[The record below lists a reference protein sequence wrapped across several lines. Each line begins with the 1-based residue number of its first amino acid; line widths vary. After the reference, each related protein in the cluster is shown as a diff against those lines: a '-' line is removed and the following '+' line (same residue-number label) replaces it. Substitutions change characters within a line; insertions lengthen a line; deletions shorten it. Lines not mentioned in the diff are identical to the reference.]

1 MSGLKH
7 PGVGPDWVRLRGGSE
22 PEADQ
27 VITVIAF
34 VGVEW
39 GDLHCGTRG
48 IIVCELAEWEE
59 LVPVVLL
66 VVAVDLDIL
75 FQGLVSAL
83 SLPITFQMVIQGEV

>member
-1 MSGLKH
+1 M
-7 PGVGPDWVRLRGGSE
+7 RLRGGSE

-48 IIVCELAEWEE
+48 IVVRELAEWEE
-59 LVPVVLL
+59 LVPVVQL
-66 VVAVDLDIL
+66 VVTVDPDIL
-75 FQGLVSAL
+75 LQGLVSAL
-83 SLPITFQMVIQGEV
+83 SLPITFWMVIRIGSCTSRAQLYSW